1 MYPEEEQE
9 RETESAWHCQQCAQP
24 MNEADRFCPHCG
36 FFLQE
41 SGNVQPILDSPA
53 FKSAIWFFLVE
64 MAILLVAHASNLITH
79 FNLLLV
85 MDGLL
90 ALLAILFAIPV
101 RKEIAALYSLRRL
114 NIGLIL
120 LLITAAAL
128 ASFCVNSIVTALNF
142 SIFHEDYEYLP
153 FFSHLPYPRLTL
165 ILSIALVP
173 AIFEELAARGV
184 LHTQLQKVMDP
195 WLVSIIVGFMFAIQ
209 HLNLI
214 SLFWL
219 FPFGWFLS
227 WLRARYH
234 TLWYGMIVHF
244 VFNLTVCLMEL
255 YGRN

>member
-1 MYPEEEQE
+1 MYPEEEQDNKV
-9 RETESAWHCQQCAQP
+9 ESGPHCPQCAQP
-24 MNEADRFCPHCG
+24 VNEADRFCPHCG
-36 FFLQE
+36 FLLQE
-41 SGNVQPILDSPA
+41 NGPALSIIDSPD
-53 FKSAIWFFLVE
+53 FKSAIWFFLTE
-64 MAILLVAHASNLITH
+64 MFILLIAHASDLITH
-79 FNLLLV
+79 FSVLMV

-90 ALLAILFAIPV
+90 ALLTILFVIPI
-101 RKEIAALYSLRRL
+101 RKEIATLFSLRRL

-120 LLITAAAL
+120 ILIPAAAL
-128 ASFCVNSIVTALNF
+128 ASFCINSVVTALNL

-153 FFSHLPYPRLTL
+153 FFSHLPYPRLML
-165 ILSIALVP
+165 IVCIALLP

-184 LHTQLQKVMDP
+184 LHTRLQKVMDP

-227 WLRARYH
+227 WLRAKYH

-255 YGRN
+255 YGKN